1 MSLQAI
7 REMRLQR
14 QKPNGV
20 VNVIVGKAPKFCR
33 ADPDLIEL
41 PRGSQ
46 PGLMDWRP
54 VVGLW
59 VSFYL
64 VEEDWTVMDAAVKAA
79 DAAGAKLFG
88 FACREDAFPL
98 CTFADPET
106 EKKAERSLRRYLELM
121 CKS

>member
-14 QKPNGV
+14 VKPNGV
-20 VNVIVGKAPKFCR
+20 VNVIVGKAPSFCKR
-33 ADPDLIEL
+33 DADLIEL

-59 VSFYL
+59 VAFYL
-64 VEEDWTVMDAAVKAA
+64 VDEDWTVMDSAVKAA
-79 DAAGAKLFG
+79 DAAGAKLLG
-88 FACREDAFPL
+88 FASKSNAYPL
-98 CTFADPET
+98 ANFADTET
-106 EKKAERSLRRYLELM
+106 EEKVKRLMRRELEAM
-121 CKS
+121 CN